1 MNQRPTGVTILAI
14 LAFIGG
20 VLSILAGLALVG
32 LGGVFAA
39 AGGGLAILFGI
50 YALVWGALALWI
62 GWGFWQLRPSAWR
75 WGVILMVV
83 GVVIAVLQIIL
94 GYSDFVGGIISIAI
108 DLAVIYYLT
117 TPAVRAA
124 FGQPTGGSMTDA
136 VMMAFGMGGAGAAA
150 ASGGGTDTGTS
161 TPPPAES
168 TPPAAERPAMTPPAE
183 PPAMTPPTESSWGT
197 STETPPGGEAERE
210 DENRA

>member
-20 VLSILAGLALVG
+20 ALSILAGLTLLG
-32 LGGVFAA
+32 LGGFL
-39 AGGGLAILFGI
+39 AGAGYGGLAFLFGI

-75 WGVILMVV
+75 WGVILMTI
-83 GVVIAVLQIIL
+83 GVIITLVQILLSYSEAV
-94 GYSDFVGGIISIAI
+94 SGIISIAI

-124 FGQPTGGSMTDA
+124 FGQPTSGGMTDA

-150 ASGGGTDTGTS
+150 IGGGGGSDTGM
-161 TPPPAES
+161 S
-168 TPPAAERPAMTPPAE
+168 TPPAEPPAMSPPPE

-197 STETPPGGEAERE
+197 STESTTGGTSDADRE
-210 DENRA
+210 DENR

>member
-32 LGGVFAA
+32 IGGVFAA

-83 GVVIAVLQIIL
+83 GVVIAILQILL
-94 GYSDFVGGIISIAI
+94 GYSDLVGGIISIAI

-124 FGQPTGGSMTDA
+124 FGQPTSGGMTDA
-136 VMMAFGMGGAGAAA
+136 VMMAFGMGGAAAA
-150 ASGGGTDTGTS
+150 GGTTASMGGMS
-161 TPPPAES
+161 ASVPPAE
-168 TPPAAERPAMTPPAE
+168 PPATSPPPE

-197 STETPPGGEAERE
+197 STETPAGGEAERE
-210 DENRA
+210 DENR

>member
-83 GVVIAVLQIIL
+83 GVIIAILQILL
-94 GYSDFVGGIISIAI
+94 GYSDLVGGIISIAI

-124 FGQPTGGSMTDA
+124 FGQPTSGSMTDA
-136 VMMAFGMGGAGAAA
+136 VMMAFGMGGAAGAM
-150 ASGGGTDTGTS
+150 GGGTADTGMS

-168 TPPAAERPAMTPPAE
+168 TPPAAERPAMTPPPE

-210 DENRA
+210 EENR

>member
-20 VLSILAGLALVG
+20 ILSILGGLALVG

-75 WGVILMVV
+75 WGIILMVL
-83 GVVIAVLQIIL
+83 GIVITIVQLLL
-94 GYSDFVGGIISIAI
+94 GYADLVGAIISIAI

-136 VMMAFGMGGAGAAA
+136 VMMAFGMGGAGGAAA
-150 ASGGGTDTGTS
+150 TAAA
-161 TPPPAES
+161 PPPA
-168 TPPAAERPAMTPPAE
+168 PPAE
-183 PPAMTPPTESSWGT
+183 PPAMSPPTESSWGT
-197 STETPPGGEAERE
+197 GSSTGTESDAGRE
-210 DENRA
+210 DENR

>member
-20 VLSILAGLALVG
+20 ILSILGGLALVG

-75 WGVILMVV
+75 WGIILMVI
-83 GVVIAVLQIIL
+83 GVVIAIVQILL
-94 GYSDFVGGIISIAI
+94 GYSDLVGGIISIAI

-117 TPAVRAA
+117 TPGVRAA
-124 FGQPTGGSMTDA
+124 FGQPSGGSMTDA
-136 VMMAFGMGGAGAAA
+136 VMMAFGMGGGGGAAM
-150 ASGGGTDTGTS
+150 STGGTG
-161 TPPPAES
+161 
-168 TPPAAERPAMTPPAE
+168 MGAE
-183 PPAMTPPTESSWGT
+183 PPAMSPPPEPPTMSPPTESSWGT
-197 STETPPGGEAERE
+197 STETPPGGERDTG
-210 DENRA
+210 DEEQNR

>member
-83 GVVIAVLQIIL
+83 GVVIAILQIVL
-94 GYSDFVGGIISIAI
+94 GYSDLVGGIISIAI

-124 FGQPTGGSMTDA
+124 FGQPTTGGMTDA
-136 VMMAFGMGGAGAAA
+136 VMMAFGMGGAAAA
-150 ASGGGTDTGTS
+150 ATGGGGASDMGMS
-161 TPPPAES
+161 TRAE
-168 TPPAAERPAMTPPAE
+168 PPAMTPPPE

-197 STETPPGGEAERE
+197 STETPPGGEADRE
-210 DENRA
+210 DENR

>member
-1 MNQRPTGVTILAI
+1 MNQRPTGVTILAV

-20 VLSILAGLALVG
+20 ILSILGGLTLLG
-32 LGGVFAA
+32 LGGFL
-39 AGGGLAILFGI
+39 AGAGFGGLAVFFGI

-83 GVVIAVLQIIL
+83 GVVIAILQIL
-94 GYSDFVGGIISIAI
+94 LSYSDFVGGLISIII

-124 FGQPTGGSMTDA
+124 FGQPTSGGMADA
-136 VMMAFGMGGAGAAA
+136 VMMAFGMGGTAAA
-150 ASGGGTDTGTS
+150 ATGGGGGADMSMS
-161 TPPPAES
+161 T
-168 TPPAAERPAMTPPAE
+168 PAAEPPAMSPPPEA
-183 PPAMTPPTESSWGT
+183 PAMTPPTESSWGT

>member
-20 VLSILAGLALVG
+20 ILSILGGVTGLG
-32 LGGVFAA
+32 LGGVWLF
-39 AGGGLAILFGI
+39 FGI

-75 WGVILMVV
+75 WGIILMMI
-83 GVVIAVLQIIL
+83 GVVITIIQIPL
-94 GYSDFVGGIISIAI
+94 GYSGGLTSAIISIAI

-124 FGQPTGGSMTDA
+124 FGQPTSGSMTDA
-136 VMMAFGMGGAGAAA
+136 VMMAFGMGGAAGAAS
-150 ASGGGTDTGTS
+150 ASGMS
-161 TPPPAES
+161 APPPA
-168 TPPAAERPAMTPPAE
+168 PPAE
-183 PPAMTPPTESSWGT
+183 PPAPPAMSPPTESSWGT
-197 STETPPGGEAERE
+197 GSSTGGESDAGTE
-210 DENRA
+210 DENR

>member
-75 WGVILMVV
+75 WGVILMTI
-83 GVVIAVLQIIL
+83 GVIITLVQIL
-94 GYSDFVGGIISIAI
+94 LSYSDVVGGIISIAI

-124 FGQPTGGSMTDA
+124 FGQPTSGSMTDA
-136 VMMAFGMGGAGAAA
+136 VMMAFGMGGGA
-150 ASGGGTDTGTS
+150 GGTTASMEGMS
-161 TPPPAES
+161 ASVPPAE
-168 TPPAAERPAMTPPAE
+168 PPAMSPPPE

-197 STETPPGGEAERE
+197 STGSTTGGTSDADRE
-210 DENRA
+210 DESR

>member
-20 VLSILAGLALVG
+20 ILSILAGLALVG

-62 GWGFWQLRPSAWR
+62 GVGFWQLRPSAWR
-75 WGVILMVV
+75 WGVILMVI
-83 GVVIAVLQIIL
+83 GAIITLIQIPL
-94 GYSDFVGGIISIAI
+94 GYSDITSGVISIAI
-108 DLAVIYYLT
+108 DLAIIYYLT

-124 FGQPTGGSMTDA
+124 FGQPTGGGMTDA
-136 VMMAFGMGGAGAAA
+136 VMMAFGMGGAGGAAM
-150 ASGGGTDTGTS
+150 SGGA
-161 TPPPAES
+161 PAPS
-168 TPPAAERPAMTPPAE
+168 SE
-183 PPAMTPPTESSWGT
+183 PPAMSPPPEPPTMSPPTESSWGT
-197 STETPPGGEAERE
+197 STETPSGGERDMG
-210 DENRA
+210 DEEQNR

>member
-75 WGVILMVV
+75 WGVILMAV
-83 GVVIAVLQIIL
+83 GVVIARKQKVPMSALLEIN
-94 GYSDFVGGIISIAI
+94 GA
-108 DLAVIYYLT
+108 
-117 TPAVRAA
+117 TPERDRKSTRLNSSHV
-124 FGQPTGGSMTDA
+124 
-136 VMMAFGMGGAGAAA
+136 V
-150 ASGGGTDTGTS
+150 TS
-161 TPPPAES
+161 RMP
-168 TPPAAERPAMTPPAE
+168 
-183 PPAMTPPTESSWGT
+183 SS
-197 STETPPGGEAERE
+197 A
-210 DENRA
+210 